1 MTTSPREPLRS
12 RTWNRVVWPILA
24 GLVGAV
30 GLLGAT
36 AIGTWASWLSASLT
50 LSLFVG
56 VLTWSLVPGSV
67 ARTLRV
73 AVATPVVVAVVV
85 GWLVLSPTIGLLV
98 SLATALSAPPVVDAV
113 GGWRRRSRLGRAARP
128 GTGRMVIDRELVD
141 RRFADIVQRQLQD
154 LDEKLDS

>member
-1 MTTSPREPLRS
+1 VTTSAREPLRS
-12 RTWNRVVWPILA
+12 RAWNRVVWPTLA
-24 GLVGAV
+24 GLVATV

-36 AIGTWASWLSASLT
+36 TIGTWASWLSASVT
-50 LSLFVG
+50 LGLFAG
-56 VLTWSLVPGSV
+56 VMTWSVVPGSV
-67 ARTLRV
+67 ARTIRA

-98 SLATALSAPPVVDAV
+98 TLATLLSAPPLVDAV

-128 GTGRMVIDRELVD
+128 GSGRMVLDRELVD
-141 RRFADIVQRQLQD
+141 RRFAEIVQRQLQD

>member
-12 RTWNRVVWPILA
+12 RTWNRVVWPTLA

-67 ARTLRV
+67 ATTLRV
-73 AVATPVVVAVVV
+73 AVATPLVVAVVV

-113 GGWRRRSRLGRAARP
+113 GGWRRSRVGRAARS